1 MKKRKRNLSEI
12 ESLRQKA
19 EAKRAGMPP
28 LRFAAVTEADTLK
41 LLHELEVHQIELEMQ
56 HDELQ
61 IAREKAILATEKYSA
76 LYDFAFTGYFK
87 LNPNGEIFSVN
98 FSGANLLGKDRSALV
113 NRDFRSFVSPDTRA
127 EFDVFIGRVFKSHNK
142 ETCEVKL
149 VLKDDHSVF
158 VHIEGIVTREDP
170 VCLITLVD
178 ISQRKHSEEML
189 SQKVYELEQ
198 FNNLVENAPDAFFYG
213 DINGNFIRVN
223 RKAIELT
230 GYSREELLSMNM
242 SDLFSNEEITEKP
255 LRYDLLKQNVSIKNE
270 RTILRKD
277 GRKLYVEMNSK
288 AMPDGTYQCLFR
300 DFSERRLAEEALQ
313 QSEDRYRKLV
323 ELSPSGI
330 AIYQEG
336 KFVYVNPAGLKIM
349 GCSKPE
355 ELIGKP
361 VLSIV
366 HESSVK
372 AVVERMELI
381 SSGVSVP
388 PLEEKLIRI
397 DGTPFDAEVIAVVTS
412 HNGEPAGQVIVRD
425 ITKRKMA
432 EDSIL
437 QINAQLKELNDT
449 KDKLF
454 SIIAHDLRSPFNAIL
469 GYSELLSENIYNY
482 DLKKSEEF
490 AKQINFSAKRIPA
503 LIDNLLTWANTQ
515 TGKIVFAPVKL
526 KLNAIMQE
534 MVDVLESSAK
544 IKNISLNT
552 FQSGEIY
559 VYADQ
564 NMLKTIL
571 RNLIS
576 NAIKFTHP
584 GGKVD
589 VYAMVNKDVVQVTV
603 SDNGVGIEKDVQD
616 RLFKIDSE
624 TTTIGTANERGS
636 GLGLILCKDFTLK
649 HGGEIWVDS
658 KPGKGSMFHFTLPLK
673 PTDI

>member
-1 MKKRKRNLSEI
+1 MKKQKRNLSEN
-12 ESLRQKA
+12 ESLRKKA

-28 LRFAAVTEADTLK
+28 LNPAAINEADTLK

-56 HDELQ
+56 QDELQ
-61 IAREKAILATEKYSA
+61 LAREKAILATEKYSA
-76 LYDFAFTGYFK
+76 LYDFAFTGYFQ
-87 LNPNGEIFSVN
+87 LNPDGEIFSVN
-98 FSGANLLGKDRSALV
+98 FSGASLLGKDRSTLV
-113 NRDFRSFVSPDTRA
+113 TRNFRSFVSSDTRA
-127 EFDVFIGRVFKSHNK
+127 EFDGFLRRVFDTLVK

-149 VLKDDHSVF
+149 ESKDNPSLF
-158 VHIEGIVTREDP
+158 VHIEGIVSGEEQK
-170 VCLITLVD
+170 CLVTVVD
-178 ISQRKHSEEML
+178 ISQRKRSEEL
-189 SQKVYELEQ
+189 LLQKVRELEH
-198 FNNLVENAPDAFFYG
+198 FNNLIEFAPDAFFYG
-213 DINGNFIRVN
+213 DKSGNFIRIN

-230 GYSREELLSMNM
+230 GYSQEELLSMNM
-242 SDLFSNEEITEKP
+242 NDLFTQEEINLKP
-255 LRYDLLKQNVSIKNE
+255 LRYDLLKEGVSLKNE

-277 GRKLYVEMNSK
+277 GKKVYVEMNSK

-323 ELSPSGI
+323 ELSPNGI
-330 AIYQEG
+330 AIYQGG
-336 KFVYVNPAGLKIM
+336 KFVYVNPAGLRIM
-349 GCSKPE
+349 GCSQPE

-361 VLSIV
+361 VLTIV
-366 HESSVK
+366 HESSIQ
-372 AVVERMELI
+372 ALVERMELI
-381 SSGVSVP
+381 ASGVSVP

-412 HNGEPAGQVIVRD
+412 YNGEPAGQVIVRD
-425 ITKRKMA
+425 ITRRKQSEESM
-432 EDSIL
+432 L

-515 TGKIVFAPVKL
+515 TGKIEFAPTTQ
-526 KLNAIMQE
+526 KLNPIMQE
-534 MVDVLESSAK
+534 MVDVLDSSAR
-544 IKNISLNT
+544 IKNISLKT
-552 FQSGEIY
+552 FQSADIT
-559 VYADQ
+559 VCADQ
-564 NMLKTIL
+564 NMLKTVL

-584 GGKVD
+584 GGKVE
-589 VYAMVNKDVVQVTV
+589 VYAMVSNEVVQVSV
-603 SDNGVGIEKDVQD
+603 SDNGVGIDEEMQN

-636 GLGLILCKDFTLK
+636 GLGLILCKDFVQK

-658 KPGKGSMFHFTLPLK
+658 KPGKGSTFHFTLPSK
-673 PTDI
+673 V

>member
-1 MKKRKRNLSEI
+1 MKKQKRNLSEN
-12 ESLRQKA
+12 ESLRKKA

-28 LRFAAVTEADTLK
+28 LNPAAINEADTLK

-56 HDELQ
+56 QDELQ
-61 IAREKAILATEKYSA
+61 LAREKAILATEKYSA
-76 LYDFAFTGYFK
+76 LYDFAFTGYFQ
-87 LNPNGEIFSVN
+87 LNPDGEIFSVN
-98 FSGANLLGKDRSALV
+98 FSGASLLGKDRSTLV
-113 NRDFRSFVSPDTRA
+113 TRNFRSFVSSDTRA
-127 EFDVFIGRVFKSHNK
+127 EFDGFLRRVFDTLVK

-149 VLKDDHSVF
+149 ESKDNPSLF
-158 VHIEGIVTREDP
+158 VHIEGIVSGEEQK
-170 VCLITLVD
+170 CLVTVVD
-178 ISQRKHSEEML
+178 ISQRKRSEEL
-189 SQKVYELEQ
+189 LLQKVRELEH
-198 FNNLVENAPDAFFYG
+198 FNNLIEFAPDAFFYG
-213 DINGNFIRVN
+213 DKSGNFIRIN

-230 GYSREELLSMNM
+230 GYSQEELLSMNM
-242 SDLFSNEEITEKP
+242 NDLFTQEEINLKP
-255 LRYDLLKQNVSIKNE
+255 LRYDLLKEGVSLKNE

-277 GRKLYVEMNSK
+277 GKKVYVEMNSK

-323 ELSPSGI
+323 ELSPNGI
-330 AIYQEG
+330 AIYQGG
-336 KFVYVNPAGLKIM
+336 KFVYVNPAGLRIM
-349 GCSKPE
+349 GCSQPE

-361 VLSIV
+361 VLTIV
-366 HESSVK
+366 HESSIQ
-372 AVVERMELI
+372 ALVERMELI
-381 SSGVSVP
+381 ASGVSVP

-412 HNGEPAGQVIVRD
+412 YNGEPAGQVIVRD
-425 ITKRKMA
+425 ITRRKQSEESM
-432 EDSIL
+432 L

-515 TGKIVFAPVKL
+515 TGKIEFAPTTQ
-526 KLNAIMQE
+526 KLNPIMQE
-534 MVDVLESSAK
+534 MVDVLESSAR
-544 IKNISLNT
+544 IKNISLST
-552 FQSGEIY
+552 FQPGDMF
-559 VYADQ
+559 VCADQ

-584 GGKVD
+584 GGKVE
-589 VYAMVNKDVVQVTV
+589 VYAMVSNEVVQVSV
-603 SDNGVGIEKDVQD
+603 SDNGVGIDEEMQN

-636 GLGLILCKDFTLK
+636 GLGLILCKDFVQK

-658 KPGKGSMFHFTLPLK
+658 KPGKGSTFHFTLPSK
-673 PTDI
+673 V